1 MTTHNDAFL
10 AGAPPLATI
19 EVRSPI
25 YDPKFAGRSTLSI
38 EEAGMEVLGLSRDA
52 AYKAAKTG
60 DLPTIRVG
68 RRLLVPK
75 AALEKLLA
83 SA

>member
-1 MTTHNDAFL
+1 MTKDL
-10 AGAPPLATI
+10 AEAAGQG
-19 EVRSPI
+19 PI
-25 YDPKFAGRSTLSI
+25 YNLDLAGRSTLTI
-38 EEAGMEVLGLSRDA
+38 EEAGVRVLGLSRDA
-52 AYKAAKTG
+52 SYKAAKSG

-68 RRLLVPK
+68 RRLLVPR